1 MDKLVVTGGLGFI
14 GSNFIR
20 YISQKKQDIQI
31 INLDYQGPGGN
42 PENLSDLKNNR
53 RYRNIKADLSDLR
66 VAERIADTA
75 DYIVNFAAE
84 THVDRSIANPDPFL
98 QSNVIATYNL
108 LQSIRKNRPQKLVH
122 ISTDEVYGSAPTG
135 SFHEESPLNP
145 SSPYSA
151 TKAAGDMLVRA
162 WTATYNLPTIILR
175 CTNNFGPYQHP
186 EKLIPKTIIRA
197 TKGLDIPLYGSGNQ
211 VRDWIYV
218 QDFCTAIEK
227 AMENGTVG
235 ETYNISAGNEL
246 TNRQV
251 AEKVLAYL
259 IQPPTRIV
267 NVQDRPAHDFRYS
280 LSSEK
285 ARKQLGW
292 KPKHNFDD
300 ALGLTV
306 KWYLTN
312 EPWWKPL
319 ATNKILS
326 STPWK
331 EEW

>member
-20 YISQKKQDIQI
+20 HISQTRQDLQI
-31 INLDYQGPGGN
+31 INVDYQGPGSN
-42 PENLSDLKNNR
+42 PENLRDLEDR
-53 RYRNIKADLSDLR
+53 RGYQNLKADLSDAR
-66 VAERIADTA
+66 VAERATKTA
-75 DYIVNFAAE
+75 DYIINFAAE

-108 LQSIRKNRPQKLVH
+108 LQSIRENRPKKFIHV
-122 ISTDEVYGSAPTG
+122 STDEVYGSAPTG

-151 TKAAGDMLVRA
+151 TKAAGDLLVRA
-162 WTATYNLPTIILR
+162 WTATYNLPSIILR

-186 EKLIPKTIIRA
+186 EKFIPKTIIRA

-218 QDFCTAIEK
+218 LDFCTAIEK
-227 AMENGTVG
+227 TIESGTVG

-259 IQPPTRIV
+259 SQPRTRIV

-285 ARKQLGW
+285 ARKQQIGRA
-292 KPKHNFDD
+292 H
-300 ALGLTV
+300 V
-306 KWYLTN
+306 
-312 EPWWKPL
+312 
-319 ATNKILS
+319 
-326 STPWK
+326 
-331 EEW
+331 

>member
-20 YISQKKQDIQI
+20 HLFQTREDLQA
-31 INLDYQGPGGN
+31 INVDYQGLGSD
-42 PENLSDLKNNR
+42 PENLSDLKHNQ
-53 RYRNIKADLSDLR
+53 RYQNLKADLSDPK
-66 VAERIADTA
+66 VAEKIAKTA

-108 LQSIRKNRPQKLVH
+108 LQSIRKNRPKKLVH

-135 SFHEESPLNP
+135 SFHESSPLNP

-151 TKAAGDMLVRA
+151 TKAAGDLLVRA
-162 WTATYNLPTIILR
+162 WTTTYNLPTIILR

-186 EKLIPKTIIRA
+186 EKFIPKTNIRA
-197 TKGLDIPLYGSGNQ
+197 NRGLDIPLYGNGNQ

-218 QDFCTAIEK
+218 LDFCTAIEK
-227 AMENGTVG
+227 AMEDGTLG

-251 AEKVLAYL
+251 AEQILAIL
-259 IQPPTRIV
+259 EDSKSKIV
-267 NVQDRPAHDFRYS
+267 SVEDRPAHDFRYS

-285 ARKQLGW
+285 AQRQLDW
-292 KPKHNFDD
+292 KPQHSFPQ

-306 KWYLTN
+306 KWYLN
-312 EPWWKPL
+312 NKHWWTPL
-319 ATNKILS
+319 ATAKAIS
-326 STPWK
+326 PTPWK
-331 EEW
+331 ERW